1 MFEQVQKIL
10 GFPRCNE
17 AKGASGKRH
26 AGVDPASPTRSVRSP
41 VGGSR
46 VKRGMT
52 MVFRDPLVLQQHT
65 TRWRTCIN
73 FSILWI
79 ETAQVNHSKVISYI
93 TFLEIL
99 ELAGST

>member
-1 MFEQVQKIL
+1 MFEQVQKIP

-41 VGGSR
+41 VGRSR

-52 MVFRDPLVLQQHT
+52 RIFIGSLVLQQHT
-65 TRWRTCIN
+65 ARRRTCIN
-73 FSILWI
+73 FSILWM
-79 ETAQVNHSKVISYI
+79 EAAQVNHSKVISYI

-99 ELAGST
+99 ELARST